1 MTRLR
6 FVLRILWV
14 AVRLLVAFWL
24 MQPGRY
30 FFYQGF

>member
-1 MTRLR
+1 MSRVR
-6 FVLRILWV
+6 IAVRILWV
-14 AVRLLVAFWL
+14 AVRLLAAFWL

>member
-1 MTRLR
+1 MTRR
-6 FVLRILWV
+6 RWVLRTLWV
-14 AVRLLVAFWL
+14 AVRLLAALWL

>member
-1 MTRLR
+1 MERLKTVAR
-6 FVLRILWV
+6 VLWIAMQILL
-14 AVRLLVAFWL
+14 AYWL

>member
-1 MTRLR
+1 MSRSR
-6 FVLRILWV
+6 FVLRIVWV
-14 AVRLLVAFWL
+14 AVRLLAAFWL